1 MAAKQSKMRIKRSWR
16 FRCAAI
22 GFGLVPFL
30 LFEIS
35 LRILGIGAINETLDP
50 FIAINHPVS
59 LFELNAEQTQYQTV
73 AARKRYFQDASFSKN
88 KTDDTFRIFCL
99 GGSTV
104 QGRPFAVE
112 TSFTSWLKLQLE
124 VADSN
129 RKWEIVNC
137 GGVSYASYRLLP
149 ILIEIMN
156 YEPDLV
162 VIYTGHNEFL
172 EDRTYAHLRDP
183 SGWQSISQHAVR
195 NIRTIH
201 LVREAWHRITGD
213 EVSTEQ
219 VSLATEVETILDER
233 SGLKSYHRD
242 RTWQANVIEHFKFN
256 IHKMIEICDSNR
268 IPLYLCNPASNIR
281 DCTPFK
287 SAPTSGLDP
296 ATIQS
301 IKQTKANILNQLK
314 SRSVQPIR
322 ESAHRLTQLD
332 PHNAATLF
340 QAGLLLLDN
349 GAGVAARDVL
359 LRAKDEDICPL
370 RILTVM
376 NDFLA
381 SVPSGPALQ
390 VIDVQ
395 EHFAEQSPVQ
405 IPGDNL
411 FLDHVH
417 PTIRGHQLIAGYLF
431 ERMVAQAIIKKPV
444 DFTVQRNNRFRS
456 HLENLSE
463 VYYQQGEIRLKG
475 LQMWSRGQAGR
486 VDLLIEENIQQ
497 NKETNNSEKSQAP

>member
-1 MAAKQSKMRIKRSWR
+1 
-16 FRCAAI
+16 
-22 GFGLVPFL
+22 
-30 LFEIS
+30 
-35 LRILGIGAINETLDP
+35 
-50 FIAINHPVS
+50 
-59 LFELNAEQTQYQTV
+59 
-73 AARKRYFQDASFSKN
+73 
-88 KTDDTFRIFCL
+88 
-99 GGSTV
+99 
-104 QGRPFAVE
+104 
-112 TSFTSWLKLQLE
+112 
-124 VADSN
+124 
-129 RKWEIVNC
+129 
-137 GGVSYASYRLLP
+137 
-149 ILIEIMN
+149 
-156 YEPDLV
+156 
-162 VIYTGHNEFL
+162 
-172 EDRTYAHLRDP
+172 
-183 SGWQSISQHAVR
+183 
-195 NIRTIH
+195 
-201 LVREAWHRITGD
+201 
-213 EVSTEQ
+213 
-219 VSLATEVETILDER
+219 
-233 SGLKSYHRD
+233 
-242 RTWQANVIEHFKFN
+242 
-256 IHKMIEICDSNR
+256 MIEICDSNR

-281 DCTPFK
+281 GCTPFK
-287 SAPTSGLDP
+287 SAATSGLDP

-301 IKQTKANILNQLK
+301 IKQTKANISKQLK

-395 EHFAEQSPVQ
+395 EHFAEQSPAQ

-431 ERMVAQAIIKKPV
+431 ERMVAQAIIKQPV
-444 DFTVQRNNRFRS
+444 DFTVQRSNRFRS
-456 HLENLSE
+456 HLESLSE